1 MRIKTTLILPLLLV
15 VLLVA
20 SASVVLA
27 QTPAGTQIRN
37 RSSATYEDLS
47 GNTFTT
53 TSNEVITI
61 VLPVFGVS
69 ILPDDSGETP
79 PVTPALTQNAI
90 PGLTVYYRYDLT
102 NTGNDNDS
110 FDLLP
115 IVDGANT
122 TMTLAAA
129 DVRIHHDLNGNGVI
143 DAGEPLISSG
153 GVAGTLGPV
162 AAGTTESIIV
172 SYAVPVGAAAGEV
185 AYVGVEGTS
194 VGDPGQQDTRN
205 YHLTTVVND
214 AVMTAN
220 FTGAPPVVFEGN
232 QITYTLSGTNTGNNT
247 ANGVNVASVAL
258 TGVLLYDIIPID
270 PGSGNPLPL
279 FGAPTGVP
287 AGGTVVY
294 LPNGSPTP
302 PANPESWAWSL
313 APAAGDI
320 AVGYVTAAGI
330 VPGQSYNFSYQV
342 TVPIGHPAGV
352 VNNTSDLAYVDNDV
366 ATVDPTIV
374 NSNNAP
380 VTVGTIGDVLIGPA
394 GAPQAGTPPLYN
406 DDVTTVATAYANTSV
421 DFVNTLR
428 NDGNTSD
435 MVNVM
440 VDGASTIPGTW
451 SVLFFQA
458 DGVTPLV
465 DNGVDGMP
473 DTGPLAVGASV
484 NIVVRLVI
492 PGTQPAGG
500 PFDAVIRAESTND
513 PAEFNLTT
521 DRITAV
527 VAAGVDIGNYDG
539 IPGSTNDVL
548 VNLPG
553 NPGASVD
560 FPLDVINTSAGASDT
575 YTLGSV
581 VPAGWTATFYV
592 DVNSNGVLDPAELV
606 PVVSTGPVGAST
618 EMNLIARVDV
628 AAGAAPAV
636 YPVSFTATSSNN
648 PGESDTIANEVT
660 VVSAAAV
667 DFAPDQAGTTTPGGI
682 IIYAHT
688 VTNTGNV
695 ADTFDLTFVSSQGWS
710 YVFYDAL
717 NNPIVSVTLAP
728 GAFENITARLTVPAG
743 ATIGTVE
750 TGVLT
755 ATGQV
760 TLVFDDATD
769 ITTIVAGNL
778 SLIKSVAPLGDQL
791 PGTDLDYTVDY
802 SNVGTDDL
810 TNVIVYD
817 AVPTW
822 TWFQVGSAANGTPP
836 ATVTAITVEY
846 SDDSGATWGVYAPV
860 SGGGGAPAGYDANVT
875 NVRWVFTGN
884 INAGGASTA
893 GLTFTVQIQ

>member
-1 MRIKTTLILPLLLV
+1 LLV

-20 SASVVLA
+20 SATAVLA

-47 GNTFTT
+47 GNTFST

-61 VLPVFGVS
+61 VLPVYGLS
-69 ILPDDSGETP
+69 ILPDDGGGSP
-79 PVTPALTQNAI
+79 PAPPAMTQNAI

-110 FDLLP
+110 FDLVP
-115 IVDGANT
+115 TVEGST
-122 TMTLAAA
+122 TMALLAT

-153 GVAGTLGPV
+153 GVPGPLGPL
-162 AAGTTESIIV
+162 AAGGLASIIV
-172 SYAVPVGAAAGEV
+172 SYTVPAGAAAGEV
-185 AYVGVEGTS
+185 AYVGVDGAS
-194 VGDPGQQDTRN
+194 VGAPAQQDTRN

-232 QITYTLSGTNTGNNT
+232 QITYTLSGTNTGNNS
-247 ANGVNVASVAL
+247 ANGVTVGAF
-258 TGVLLYDIIPID
+258 TGVLLYDVIPID
-270 PGSGNPLPL
+270 PGTGNPLPV
-279 FGAPTGVP
+279 FGVPTGVP
-287 AGGTVVY
+287 GGGQVLY

-302 PANPESWAWSL
+302 ADPSTWAWSIV
-313 APAAGDI
+313 PAAGDI
-320 AVGYVTAAGI
+320 AVGYITAGAVI
-330 VPGQSYNFSYQV
+330 PGQSYNFSYQA
-342 TVPIGHPAGV
+342 TVPIGMPAGL
-352 VNNTSDLAYVDNDV
+352 VNNTSALAYIDNDV
-366 ATVDPTIV
+366 VTLDPTIV
-374 NSNNAP
+374 VSNNAP
-380 VTVGTIGDVLIGPA
+380 VTVGTIGDVLIGTA
-394 GAPQAGTPPLYN
+394 GNPQAGTPPLYN

-428 NDGNTSD
+428 NDGNASD
-435 MVNVM
+435 MLNVV

-465 DNGVDGMP
+465 DNGVDGMV
-473 DTGPLAVGASV
+473 DTGPLAVGATLD
-484 NIVVRLVI
+484 IVVRVVI

-500 PFDAVIRAESTND
+500 PPDFDTVIRAESTND
-513 PAEFNLTT
+513 PAENNITT
-521 DRITAV
+521 NRISAV

-539 IPGSTNDVL
+539 VPGTTNDAL
-548 VNLPG
+548 VTLPG
-553 NPGASVD
+553 TPGAWVD
-560 FPLDVINTSAGASDT
+560 FPLDVINTSAGAGDT
-575 YTLGSV
+575 YTLSSV
-581 VPAGWTATFYV
+581 VPVGWTATFYI

-606 PVVSTGPVGAST
+606 PVASTGLVGAST

-628 AAGAAPAV
+628 AAGAAPGIN
-636 YPVSFTATSSNN
+636 PVSFTATSSNN
-648 PGESDTIANEVT
+648 PGASDTIANEVD
-660 VVSAAAV
+660 VISAAAV

-682 IIYAHT
+682 ISYSHT

-755 ATGQV
+755 ATGQA
-760 TLVFDDATD
+760 TLVFDTATD

-778 SLIKSVAPLGDQL
+778 SLVKSVSPLGDQL

-802 SNVGTDDL
+802 ANVGTDDL
-810 TNVIVYD
+810 TNIVVYD
-817 AVPTW
+817 AIPAW
-822 TWFQVGSAANGTPP
+822 TWYQVLSVSNGTFP
-836 ATVTAITVEY
+836 ATVTAINWEF
-846 SDDSGATWGVYAPV
+846 SDDGGATWGVYAPV

-884 INAGGASTA
+884 INAGGASIA
-893 GLTFTVQIQ
+893 GLSFTVQIQ